1 MKKAIAFLLAVL
13 MLLTL
18 TACGRSEFGP
28 SENTEKQMT
37 ITADHAD
44 KDAFFMA
51 GSLEVGKGEQIVI
64 TSALAKGSIRI
75 EIVEVPREQSADK
88 LPELDG
94 EAILTADLD
103 GTEGASGT
111 VPAGWYMVKAT
122 CLERATG
129 TARIEVKPADG
140 KEEPQNAGGWTLTE
154 DAALTEEAQAAFDK
168 AMDGLVGV
176 NYTPV
181 ALLGTQLVSG
191 TNYCILCEAAVVY
204 PDAPPYY
211 AVVTVYLDL
220 QGKAEVKNIVAL
232 DLGEIEETGTIEDS
246 QPKSGQLLG
255 AWSPDRESYLE
266 LPDGVM
272 HLASKIVA
280 GTNHVVL
287 CKGWNLC
294 FVSADLQG
302 KTEIVK
308 TVPLDIA
315 ALSQPQDQAIG

>member
-1 MKKAIAFLLAVL
+1 M
-13 MLLTL
+13 
-18 TACGRSEFGP
+18 
-28 SENTEKQMT
+28 
-37 ITADHAD
+37 
-44 KDAFFMA
+44 
-51 GSLEVGKGEQIVI
+51 
-64 TSALAKGSIRI
+64 
-75 EIVEVPREQSADK
+75 
-88 LPELDG
+88 
-94 EAILTADLD
+94 
-103 GTEGASGT
+103 
-111 VPAGWYMVKAT
+111 
-122 CLERATG
+122 
-129 TARIEVKPADG
+129 
-140 KEEPQNAGGWTLTE
+140 
-154 DAALTEEAQAAFDK
+154 
-168 AMDGLVGV
+168 
-176 NYTPV
+176 
-181 ALLGTQLVSG
+181 
-191 TNYCILCEAAVVY
+191 
-204 PDAPPYY
+204 
-211 AVVTVYLDL
+211 DL